1 MVPYTTN
8 DRQVYMARL
17 AAHRIFA
24 SQALLS
30 SGWAADVAISV
41 GPDGTIA
48 AIETGSS
55 AQAGDVIAAGP
66 ILPPLANLHSHAF
79 QRAMA
84 GLAEVSGHGDDS
96 FWTWRDTMY
105 RMVGALSPDDV
116 EVIATRLYIDML
128 KCGYGRVGEFHYLH
142 HDPAGVPYADPTE
155 MGTRILA
162 AAEAS
167 GIGMTLLPVFYAHA
181 NFGGVAPT
189 EGQRRFIHGID
200 DFLALMEALRPQ
212 TDAAGATLGYAFHSL
227 RAATPEEM
235 RAILAVAPG
244 DGPIHIHVAEQQA
257 EVDASL
263 AWSGRRPLEWLMDE
277 MDVDAR
283 WCLIHATHANDDE
296 VRRLAASGA
305 VAGLCPTTE
314 ASLGD
319 GIFPATDYRRQ
330 GGRFGIGSDSHV
342 STSPSEELRLLEY
355 GQRLRDERRVRLVDG
370 PGRSNGRDL
379 FEAALPGGAQALG
392 QATSRLQVGA
402 AADLVV
408 LDGDDPFIGTAT
420 GDAIIDRWLF
430 VLGDRAVRD
439 VMVAG
444 RWHISSRQHRLD
456 ATIDEKLRR
465 VLARLC

>member
-8 DRQVYMARL
+8 DRQMVMAER
-17 AAHRIFA
+17 AALRIFA

-48 AIETGSS
+48 TIETGTS
-55 AQAGDVIAAGP
+55 ALPGDVIAAGP
-66 ILPPLANLHSHAF
+66 VVPPLANLHSHAF

-96 FWTWRDTMY
+96 FWTWRETMY

-142 HDPAGVPYADPTE
+142 HDQTGAPYADRAE
-155 MGTRILA
+155 MSTRILA
-162 AAEAS
+162 AATAS

-189 EGQRRFIHGID
+189 DGQRRFIHGID

-212 TDAAGATLGYAFHSL
+212 TSAAGATLGYAFHSL
-227 RAATPEEM
+227 RATTPEEM

-244 DGPIHIHVAEQQA
+244 EGPIHIHVAEQQA
-257 EVDASL
+257 EVDASI
-263 AWSGRRPLEWLMDE
+263 AWSGQRPLAWLFDE
-277 MDVDAR
+277 MPVDSR

-296 VRRLAASGA
+296 VRRLAQSSA
-305 VAGLCPTTE
+305 VVGLCPTTE

-319 GIFPATDYRRQ
+319 GIFPASAYRSL
-330 GGRFGIGSDSHV
+330 GGKFGIGSDSHV

-355 GQRLRDERRVRLVDG
+355 GQRLRDERRVRLVNG

-379 FEAALPGGAQALG
+379 FDTALAGGAQALG
-392 QATSRLQVGA
+392 QATSGPQVGA

-408 LDGDDPFIGTAT
+408 LDGADPFIATAKSDT
-420 GDAIIDRWLF
+420 ILDRWLF
-430 VLGDRAVRD
+430 TVGDRAVRD

-444 RWHISSRQHRLD
+444 RWHITEGRHRLD
-456 ATIDEKLRR
+456 ASIDQKFRG

>member
-1 MVPYTTN
+1 
-8 DRQVYMARL
+8 MAGR
-17 AAHRIFA
+17 AALRIFA
-24 SQALLS
+24 SQALLP
-30 SGWAADVAISV
+30 SGWAADVALSV
-41 GPDGTIA
+41 GPEGAIA
-48 AIETGSS
+48 AIETGTA
-55 AQAGDVIAAGP
+55 AQAGDVTAAGP
-66 ILPPLANLHSHAF
+66 VLPPLANLHSHAF

-105 RMVGALSPDDV
+105 RTVGALSPDDV
-116 EVIATRLYIDML
+116 EVIATRLYVDML

-142 HDPAGVPYADPTE
+142 HDQSGAPYADRTE
-155 MGTRILA
+155 MSASILA
-162 AAEAS
+162 AAAAS

-181 NFGGVAPT
+181 NFGGMAPT

-212 TDAAGATLGYAFHSL
+212 AAAAGATLGYAFHSL

-235 RAILAVAPG
+235 RAILAAAPG

-263 AWSGRRPLEWLMDE
+263 AWSRRRPLAWLLDE
-277 MDVDAR
+277 MPVDAR

-296 VRRLAASGA
+296 VRLLAASGA

-319 GIFPATDYRRQ
+319 GIFPATAYRSL
-330 GGRFGIGSDSHV
+330 GGGLGIGSDSHV

-355 GQRLRDERRVRLVDG
+355 GQRLRDERRVRLVNG

-379 FEAALPGGAQALG
+379 FDTALAGGAQALG
-392 QATSRLQVGA
+392 QATSGLQVGA

-408 LDGDDPFIGTAT
+408 LDGSNPFIATAK
-420 GDAIIDRWLF
+420 GDAILDRWLF
-430 VLGDRAVRD
+430 ALGDRAVRD

-444 RWHISSRQHRLD
+444 RWQIIDRQHRLD
-456 ATIDEKLRR
+456 ASIDQKFRG

>member
-1 MVPYTTN
+1 
-8 DRQVYMARL
+8 MAGR
-17 AAHRIFA
+17 AALRIFA
-24 SQALLS
+24 SKALLS
-30 SGWAADVAISV
+30 SGWATDVAISV
-41 GPDGTIA
+41 GSDGTIA
-48 AIETGSS
+48 AIETGVT

-66 ILPPLANLHSHAF
+66 LLPPLANLHSHAF

-142 HDPAGVPYADPTE
+142 HDQSGVPYVDPTE
-155 MGTRILA
+155 MSGRILA
-162 AAEAS
+162 AASAS

-189 EGQRRFIHGID
+189 EGQRRFIHGVD
-200 DFLALMEALRPQ
+200 DFLALMEKLRPQ
-212 TDAAGATLGYAFHSL
+212 VAASGATLGYAFHSL

-235 RAILAVAPG
+235 RAILAIAPG

-263 AWSGRRPLEWLMDE
+263 AWSGRRPLEWLLDE
-277 MDVDAR
+277 MPVDAR
-283 WCLIHATHANDDE
+283 WCLIHATHANADE
-296 VRRLAASGA
+296 VRRMAASGA
-305 VAGLCPTTE
+305 VVGLCPTTE

-319 GIFPATDYRRQ
+319 GIFPATAYRSL
-330 GGRFGIGSDSHV
+330 GGKFGIGSDSHV
-342 STSPSEELRLLEY
+342 SASPSEELRFLEY
-355 GQRLRDERRVRLVDG
+355 GQRLRDERRVRLVNG

-379 FEAALPGGAQALG
+379 FDTALAGGAQALG
-392 QATSRLQVGA
+392 QTITGLTVGA
-402 AADLVV
+402 SADLVV
-408 LDGDDPFIGTAT
+408 LDGADPFIATAKD
-420 GDAIIDRWLF
+420 DAILDRWLF
-430 VLGDRAVRD
+430 TLGDRAVRD

-444 RWHISSRQHRLD
+444 RWQITDRQHRLD
-456 ATIDEKLRR
+456 ASIDQKFRG

>member
-1 MVPYTTN
+1 
-8 DRQVYMARL
+8 MAER
-17 AAHRIFA
+17 AALRIFA

-41 GPDGTIA
+41 GPDGTIT
-48 AIETGSS
+48 AIEAGVA
-55 AQAGDVIAAGP
+55 AQAGDAIAAGP
-66 ILPPLANLHSHAF
+66 VLPPLANLHSHAF

-84 GLAEVSGHGDDS
+84 GLAEVSGRGDDS

-142 HDPAGVPYADPTE
+142 HDPSGAPYADRTE
-155 MGTRILA
+155 MSGRILA
-162 AAEAS
+162 AATAS

-181 NFGGVAPT
+181 NFGGAAPT
-189 EGQRRFIHGID
+189 DGQRRFIHGVE
-200 DFLALMEALRPQ
+200 DFLSLMEALRPQ
-212 TDAAGATLGYAFHSL
+212 VAASGATLGYAFHSL
-227 RAATPEEM
+227 RAATPDEM

-244 DGPIHIHVAEQQA
+244 EGPIHIHVAEQQA

-263 AWSGRRPLEWLMDE
+263 AWSGRRPLAWLMDE
-277 MDVDAR
+277 MPVDAR
-283 WCLIHATHANDDE
+283 WCLIHATHANDED
-296 VRRLAASGA
+296 VRRMAASGA
-305 VAGLCPTTE
+305 VVGLCPTTE

-319 GIFPATDYRRQ
+319 GIFPATAYRSL

-355 GQRLRDERRVRLVDG
+355 GQRLRDERRVRLVNG

-379 FEAALPGGAQALG
+379 FEVALAGGAQALG
-392 QATSRLQVGA
+392 QAPSGLQVGA
-402 AADLVV
+402 SADLVV
-408 LDGDDPFIGTAT
+408 LDGADPFIATAT
-420 GDAIIDRWLF
+420 GDTILDRWF
-430 VLGDRAVRD
+430 FALGDRAVRD

-444 RWHISSRQHRLD
+444 RWQITDRHHRLD
-456 ATIDEKLRR
+456 ASIDDKFRG
-465 VLARLC
+465 VLARLL

>member
-1 MVPYTTN
+1 
-8 DRQVYMARL
+8 MAGH
-17 AAHRIFA
+17 AALRIFA

-30 SGWAADVAISV
+30 SGWADDVAISV
-41 GPDGTIA
+41 GSDGKVT
-48 AIETGSS
+48 AIEAGAS

-66 ILPPLANLHSHAF
+66 VLPPLANLHSHAF

-84 GLAEVSGHGDDS
+84 GLAEVSGQGDDS

-142 HDPAGVPYADPTE
+142 HDQSGAPYADRAETSN
-155 MGTRILA
+155 RILA
-162 AAEAS
+162 AASAS
-167 GIGMTLLPVFYAHA
+167 GIGLTLLPVFYAHA

-189 EGQRRFIHGID
+189 EGQRRFIHGVD
-200 DFLALMEALRPQ
+200 DFLSLMEALRPQ
-212 TDAAGATLGYAFHSL
+212 VATSGATLGYAFHSL
-227 RAATPEEM
+227 RAATPDEM

-244 DGPIHIHVAEQQA
+244 EGPIHIHVAEQQA

-263 AWSGRRPLEWLMDE
+263 AWFGRRPLEWLMGE
-277 MDVDAR
+277 MPVDPR

-296 VRRLAASGA
+296 VKRVAASGA
-305 VAGLCPTTE
+305 VVGLCPTTE

-319 GIFPATDYRRQ
+319 GIFPATAYRSL
-330 GGRFGIGSDSHV
+330 GGKFGIGSDSHV

-355 GQRLRDERRVRLVDG
+355 GQRLRDERRVRLVTG

-379 FEAALPGGAQALG
+379 FDIALAGGAQALG
-392 QATSRLQVGA
+392 QATSGLRVGA
-402 AADLVV
+402 SADLVV
-408 LDGDDPFIGTAT
+408 LDGADPFIASASS
-420 GDAIIDRWLF
+420 DAILDRWLF
-430 VLGDRAVRD
+430 ALGDRAVRD

-444 RWHISSRQHRLD
+444 RWQVIARQHRLD
-456 ATIDEKLRR
+456 ASIDQKFRG
-465 VLARLC
+465 VLQRLC